1 MACRHPGWSGGAP
14 VWGYRVYRRLLA
26 AAVLAS
32 ALLAGCDRTD
42 PQATTQ
48 AQAVAAQQAA
58 GKRARDF
65 DAAYAAENW
74 ELATAHGDVL
84 LREHPDSLDA
94 ERVTPLH
101 AQARQKVEVAREQHR
116 LRSLWDYGR
125 EAVKGGSQLSASIY
139 SRDPVDV
146 DGSGPKPVRLIF
158 RDHPDWGRSAYLV
171 LESGDFRCRGGCK
184 VKVRID
190 DAAAKAMA
198 ATRPKTDEAIAMFI
212 EDHRMLWRSLRDA
225 KTASIEF
232 PVKAGGTRTAVFEVG
247 GLDRG
252 KLPAWN

>member
-1 MACRHPGWSGGAP
+1 
-14 VWGYRVYRRLLA
+14 
-26 AAVLAS
+26 
-32 ALLAGCDRTD
+32 
-42 PQATTQ
+42 
-48 AQAVAAQQAA
+48 
-58 GKRARDF
+58 
-65 DAAYAAENW
+65 
-74 ELATAHGDVL
+74 
-84 LREHPDSLDA
+84 
-94 ERVTPLH
+94 
-101 AQARQKVEVAREQHR
+101 
-116 LRSLWDYGR
+116 
-125 EAVKGGSQLSASIY
+125 
-139 SRDPVDV
+139 
-146 DGSGPKPVRLIF
+146 
-158 RDHPDWGRSAYLV
+158 V
-171 LESGDFRCRGGCK
+171 LESGDFRCPGGCR

>member
-1 MACRHPGWSGGAP
+1 MACSQRDCSGEAS
-14 VWGYRVYRRLLA
+14 VRGYRVYRRLLA
-26 AAVLAS
+26 SALLAS
-32 ALLAGCDRTD
+32 ALLAGCDRAD
-42 PQATTQ
+42 PQAAGQ
-48 AQAVAAQQAA
+48 AQAAAAQQAVE
-58 GKRARDF
+58 KRAHDF

-84 LREHPDSLDA
+84 LREHPDSPHA
-94 ERVTPLH
+94 ARIAPLH
-101 AQARQKVEVAREQHR
+101 AQARQKVEAAREQHR

-171 LESGDFRCRGGCK
+171 LESGDFRCPGGCK

-190 DAAAKAMA
+190 DAAAKAIA

-212 EDHRMLWRSLRDA
+212 EDHRMLWRSLRDVR
-225 KTASIEF
+225 TASIEF
-232 PVKAGGTRTAVFEVG
+232 PVKSGGTRTAVFEVG

>member
-1 MACRHPGWSGGAP
+1 MACRLPGCFGGAP
-14 VWGYRVYRRLLA
+14 LRRYRMDRRLLA
-26 AAVLAS
+26 FAVLAL
-32 ALLAGCDRTD
+32 AFLAGCDRTD
-42 PQATTQ
+42 PQAAAR
-48 AQAVAAQQAA
+48 AQAVAAQQAVE
-58 GKRARDF
+58 KRAHDF

-84 LREHPDSLDA
+84 LREHPDSPHA
-94 ERVTPLH
+94 ARVAPLH

-116 LRSLWDYGR
+116 LQSLWDYGR

-171 LESGDFRCRGGCK
+171 LESGDFRCPGGCR

-190 DAAAKAMA
+190 DAAARAMA

-212 EDHRMLWRSLRDA
+212 EDHSMLWRILRDA
-225 KTASIEF
+225 STASIEF

-247 GLDRG
+247 GLNRG